1 MDVLIIGAG
10 ILLVVFIIVKFFKS
24 SNVVLTPKDIAH
36 EWMALIRSIPKDQ
49 QINYSNDLIKLSFYV
64 VSEMKVSQDY
74 NILMQAIEKNS
85 FNASNFVQL
94 VIKAAI
100 NLYNRKQIVME
111 GFDLKSDFDKEM
123 VSFFSQC
130 LIAIYLNTELDGLEL
145 LNRLALE
152 SKGSHMDWPV
162 LS

>member
-10 ILLVVFIIVKFFKS
+10 ILLVIFIIVKFFRS

-74 NILMQAIEKNS
+74 NVLMQAIEKNN

-111 GFDLKSDFDKEM
+111 DFDLRGDFDKEM

-130 LIAIYLNTELDGLEL
+130 LIAIYLNTELDGFEL
-145 LNRLALE
+145 LNRLASQ
-152 SKGSHMDWPV
+152 SKGSHMAWPA
-162 LS
+162 L